1 MLKRLL
7 SVSSCCVAIT
17 AGCTTT
23 RTIHCPTIDPAPKAP
38 GSINHVVFFDL
49 QDPTDAD
56 ELIEECYDLFSIPGV
71 TSGYAGKHY
80 DIGRDSVLRDYDV
93 GFFVAFDSEADYRA
107 YVEHPAHVAL
117 VEKWQPRWDAIR
129 VYDVGDTRSHD
140 RNTDQSDQ

>member
-1 MLKRLL
+1 MVRWLGSL
-7 SVSSCCVAIT
+7 SLCCVAIM
-17 AGCTTT
+17 AGCT
-23 RTIHCPTIDPAPKAP
+23 RIQTIYCPTIEPPPQAP

-49 QDPTDAD
+49 QHPSDAD
-56 ELIEECYDLFSIPGV
+56 ELIQECYGLFSIPGV

-80 DIGRDSVLRDYDV
+80 DIGRPGVLQDYDV

-129 VYDVGDTRSHD
+129 VYDVGDTRSID